1 MKTMLII
8 MVCLI
13 WSIVSVTGQQF
24 PDANYL
30 VPVDHQLYIPDM
42 DNPWIGFPSHS
53 IFLVGAYYNGYQIV
67 DAYDGRT
74 YIYTASDIRIAD
86 DGYIYVST
94 GEDKEHEPFLV
105 LMGGDIIL
113 HFSNKYLTKPE
124 LYFGGQEARMGPFLV
139 GGPEW
144 AYYMFSIKD
153 IKKTG
158 DLYENNDT
166 GLWNDGIKAI
176 RVWSILTETI
186 KGEKITYGPERMR
199 HPFYDWGDM
208 KINFNNAS
216 LFWAEGEPG
225 PGIGGKIVVEFT
237 RETDHVMVL
246 NGAIDLSRRYLYK
259 ANNRLKQIT
268 IESES
273 PRFVIEYSFED
284 IVQFHKINLPQ
295 KTSKIII
302 TIKDVYKGSKWDDTC
317 ISAIFLKQEPMRLR
331 SDYDKIIEE
340 YIKRRGF
347 DKKIAEYN
355 AKRKLPKT
363 N

>member
-1 MKTMLII
+1 
-8 MVCLI
+8 
-13 WSIVSVTGQQF
+13 
-24 PDANYL
+24 
-30 VPVDHQLYIPDM
+30 M
-42 DNPWIGFPSHS
+42 DDPWIGFPSHS

-67 DAYDGRT
+67 DAYEGQT

-94 GEDKEHEPFLV
+94 GKDKEHEPFLI
-105 LMGGDIIL
+105 LMGGDTIL

-124 LYFGGQEARMGPFLV
+124 LYFGGQEARMGTFLA

-144 AYYMFSIKD
+144 AYKLFNMGLAELKELW
-153 IKKTG
+153 KG
-158 DLYENNDT
+158 AEC
-166 GLWNDGIKAI
+166 GLWDDGIKAI
-176 RVWSILTETI
+176 RVWSTLTETI
-186 KGEKITYGPERMR
+186 REEKITYGPERMR

-216 LFWAEGEPG
+216 LFWAEGEQG
-225 PGIGGKIVVEFT
+225 PGIGGKIEVEFT

-273 PRFVIEYSFED
+273 PRFVIEYNFED

-295 KTSKIII
+295 KTNKITI
-302 TIKDVYKGSKWDDTC
+302 TIKDVYKGIKWDDTC

-340 YIKRRGF
+340 YIKRRGI
-347 DKKIAEYN
+347 DKKIAEYK
-355 AKRKLPKT
+355 AKHRVPNT